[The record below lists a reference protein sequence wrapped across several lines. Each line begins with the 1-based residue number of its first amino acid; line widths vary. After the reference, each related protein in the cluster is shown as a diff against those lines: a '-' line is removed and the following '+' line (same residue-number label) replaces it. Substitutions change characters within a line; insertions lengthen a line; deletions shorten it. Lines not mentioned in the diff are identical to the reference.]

1 MLDCNYKKKQS
12 HDEILN
18 LMMNCERHQPPI
30 FRGRFMIETN
40 PAPGVGP
47 KDLEL
52 VDRFAKLRGC
62 PVGHFV
68 LSGNF
73 VV

>member
-1 MLDCNYKKKQS
+1 
-12 HDEILN
+12 
-18 LMMNCERHQPPI
+18 
-30 FRGRFMIETN
+30 MIETN
-40 PAPGVGP
+40 PAPGVKGP

-73 VV
+73 VA

>member
-1 MLDCNYKKKQS
+1 MS
-12 HDEILN
+12 
-18 LMMNCERHQPPI
+18 CERHQPLTFPDES
-30 FRGRFMIETN
+30 MIATN
-40 PAPGVGP
+40 PSSGIKGP

-68 LSGNF
+68 LSRNF
-73 VV
+73 EVETGES

>member
-1 MLDCNYKKKQS
+1 
-12 HDEILN
+12 
-18 LMMNCERHQPPI
+18 MMNCERHQPPI